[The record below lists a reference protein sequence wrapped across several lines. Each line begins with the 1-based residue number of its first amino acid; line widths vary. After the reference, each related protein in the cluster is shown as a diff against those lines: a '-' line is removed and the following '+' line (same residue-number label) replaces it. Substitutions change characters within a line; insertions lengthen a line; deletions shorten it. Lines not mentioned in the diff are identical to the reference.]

1 MSPPDKNGENE
12 SKREKEN
19 TSNET
24 EGIIFPIAPQPSFE
38 NSEQIGISST
48 PAFQCVD
55 DVSFHFFILL
65 FTSAI
70 IKRNKSHISIFT
82 ICNIMIKDGSM
93 PVSYTHLTL
102 PTILLV

>member
-55 DVSFHFFILL
+55 DVSFYPSFHF
-65 FTSAI
+65 SY
-70 IKRNKSHISIFT
+70 NKKKQISH
-82 ICNIMIKDGSM
+82 
-93 PVSYTHLTL
+93 
-102 PTILLV
+102 

>member
-1 MSPPDKNGENE
+1 MSPPDKNVENSNE

-55 DVSFHFFILL
+55 DVSFHFSFFLSFFLL
-65 FTSAI
+65 Q
-70 IKRNKSHISIFT
+70 
-82 ICNIMIKDGSM
+82 
-93 PVSYTHLTL
+93 L
-102 PTILLV
+102 